1 VSLADERRSR
11 RFRSRN
17 VGVGNSSTRPA
28 STWSGARSLKRRFQT
43 NYAVTFMRQL
53 WKSFLELI
61 WSSRY
66 DPIASRQRR
75 IALLQA
81 ILAIAISV
89 AAGPEIFVAIE
100 MTAVMEIL
108 GAVLF
113 LAAMSAGA
121 KLIISSI
128 WSAIR
133 NTIFPI
139 PLPFVVRRGA
149 SIPANVF
156 ALICITG
163 HAAWCVA
170 MALSCQY
177 VWASDQS

>member
-1 VSLADERRSR
+1 
-11 RFRSRN
+11 
-17 VGVGNSSTRPA
+17 
-28 STWSGARSLKRRFQT
+28 
-43 NYAVTFMRQL
+43 MRQL
-53 WKSFLELI
+53 WNSLLELI
-61 WSSRY
+61 WSSHY

-81 ILAIAISV
+81 VLAIAISV
-89 AAGPEIFVAIE
+89 AAGPEIFVALE

-113 LAAMSAGA
+113 LTAMSAGA
-121 KLIISSI
+121 RLVVSNI
-128 WSAIR
+128 WNAIR
-133 NTIFPI
+133 NTVFPI

-149 SIPANVF
+149 SIPANVI

-163 HAAWCVA
+163 HAAWCAA

-177 VWASDQS
+177 VWASEQS